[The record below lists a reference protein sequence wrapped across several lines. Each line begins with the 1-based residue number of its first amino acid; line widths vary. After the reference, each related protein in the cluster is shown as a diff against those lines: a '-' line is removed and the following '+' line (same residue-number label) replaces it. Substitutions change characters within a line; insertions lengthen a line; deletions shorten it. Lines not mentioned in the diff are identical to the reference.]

1 MLFAPVLAGGGFNW
15 TGLVIALVVLAV
27 GWTILRFVLRLT
39 MRLFALGCVGLL
51 FVVGIAFVLLSVAR
65 R

>member
-1 MLFAPVLAGGGFNW
+1 MLLAPIFAGFNW
-15 TGLVIALVVLAV
+15 TGLVIALVVLAL

-39 MRLFALGCVGLL
+39 MRLFALGCLGLL
-51 FVVGIAFVLLSVAR
+51 IVAAAGFVLVYFR

>member
-1 MLFAPVLAGGGFNW
+1 MLLAPVFAGFNW
-15 TGLVIALVVLAV
+15 TGLAIALVVLAL

-39 MRLFALGCVGLL
+39 MRLFALGCLGLL
-51 FVVGIAFVLLSVAR
+51 IVVGAAFVLVYFR